1 MKTISRIACAAAL
14 ALTGTAWAQSSVT
27 IYGRIDLGLVVDGGA
42 PAGHSVRLSS
52 GVAKGSQLGFKG
64 REDLGGGYAA
74 SFQLE
79 TGLCSD
85 SSAPVVSNGASV
97 PNFCSGS
104 NNFMGRQARGEL
116 SGAFGALDAG
126 RQFSQ
131 AYLNML
137 RIDPFLGTAGQ
148 MNNVIDS
155 SAFRLNN
162 SVRYS
167 TPTVAGVTA
176 QVDVAL
182 GEQTGNFRGGRETGA
197 SLSYANGPAY
207 ADLVLYQVNNTN
219 GVGIAR
225 RNVQLSGLY
234 DLGVVKLH
242 ALAQRS
248 TGRTTGAALPLD
260 VLDVMLGVSVP
271 VGQGK
276 VQASWVHHDDRT
288 ALAAHGDKDARQLA
302 IGYLYSLSRQ
312 VSLYT
317 AYGRIRN
324 EHGATFYDGNATEA
338 GVGNRSFNAGMAIDF

>member
-1 MKTISRIACAAAL
+1 MNKTCIVLAASMAFAGAAA
-14 ALTGTAWAQSSVT
+14 AQSGVT
-27 IYGRIDLGLVVDGGA
+27 IYGRIDLGLVYDSGSS
-42 PAGHSVRLSS
+42 AGKSVRVSS

-64 REDLGGGYAA
+64 SEDLGGGYRA

-79 TGLCSD
+79 TGFCSD
-85 SSAPVVSNGASV
+85 SSAGA

-116 SGAFGALDAG
+116 SGSFGALDAG

-137 RIDPFLGTAGQ
+137 KVDPFLGTAGQ

-162 SVRYS
+162 SLRYS
-167 TPTVAGVTA
+167 TPTIAGFTG
-176 QVDVAL
+176 QVDMAL
-182 GEQTGNFRGGRETGA
+182 GEQAGNWRGGRETGA

-207 ADLVLYQVNNTN
+207 ADLVLYEVNNTN
-219 GVGIAR
+219 GIGIAR
-225 RNVQLSGLY
+225 RNVQLSGTY
-234 DLGVVKLH
+234 DVGPIKLH

-260 VLDVMLGVSVP
+260 VLDTMLGVSIP
-271 VGQGK
+271 AGPGK
-276 VQASWVHHDDRT
+276 IQASWVRHDDRT
-288 ALAAHGDKDARQLA
+288 SLAQKGDKDANQLA
-302 IGYLYSLSRQ
+302 IGYLVYVSRR
-312 VSLYT
+312 VSFYG

-324 EHGATFYDGNATEA
+324 EHGAAFLEGNATEA
-338 GVGNRSFNAGMAIDF
+338 GVGNKSFNLGGAYDF

>member
-1 MKTISRIACAAAL
+1 MRASSRIALAAAAL
-14 ALTGTAWAQSSVT
+14 LAGPASAQSSVT
-27 IYGRIDLGLVVDGGA
+27 IYGRIDLGLVVDSGA
-42 PAGHSVRLSS
+42 AAGRSVRLSS

-64 REDLGGGYAA
+64 MEDLGGGYAA

-79 TGLCSD
+79 TGFCAD
-85 SSAPVVSNGASV
+85 SSAGA

-162 SVRYS
+162 SIRYS
-167 TPTVAGVTA
+167 TPVFAGLQA
-176 QVDVAL
+176 QVDMAL
-182 GEQTGNFRGGRETGA
+182 GEQTGNWRGGRETGA

-207 ADLVLYQVNNTN
+207 ADLVLYQVNNAN
-219 GVGIAR
+219 GIGIAR
-225 RNVQLSGLY
+225 RNVQLSGTY

-248 TGRTTGAALPLD
+248 TGRTTGAVLPLD
-260 VLDVMLGVSVP
+260 VMDTMLGVTVP
-271 VGQGK
+271 VGPGK
-276 VQASWVHHDDRT
+276 LQASWVRHDDRT
-288 ALAAHGDKDARQLA
+288 SLAQHGDKDANQLA
-302 IGYLYSLSRQ
+302 IGYLVYVTRRFSIYS
-312 VSLYT
+312 

-324 EHGATFYDGNATEA
+324 EHGATFLDGNATEA
-338 GVGNRSFNAGMAIDF
+338 GAGTRSVNLGAAYDF

>member
-1 MKTISRIACAAAL
+1 MKTLSRIACAAAL
-14 ALTGTAWAQSSVT
+14 ALTGTAWAQSGVT

-64 REDLGGGYAA
+64 REDLGDGYAA

-79 TGLCSD
+79 TGFCSD

-148 MNNVIDS
+148 MNNIIDS

-162 SVRYS
+162 SIRYS
-167 TPTVAGVTA
+167 TPTFAGVTA
-176 QVDVAL
+176 QVDIAL
-182 GEQTGNFRGGRETGA
+182 GETTGNFRGGRETGA
-197 SLSYANGPAY
+197 SISYAVGPAY
-207 ADLVLYQVNNTN
+207 ADLVLYEVNNTN

-234 DLGVVKLH
+234 DFGVVKLH

-248 TGRTTGAALPLD
+248 TGRTTGAVLPLD

-271 VGQGK
+271 IGQGK
-276 VQASWVHHDDRT
+276 LQASWVHHDDRT
-288 ALAAHGDKDARQLA
+288 SLQQHGDKDATQVA
-302 IGYLYSLSRQ
+302 IGYLYYLSKRTS
-312 VSLYT
+312 VYT
-317 AYGRIRN
+317 AYGRIHN
-324 EHGATFYDGNATEA
+324 MNNATFYDGNATEA
-338 GVGNRSFNAGMAIDF
+338 GVGNRSFNLGVAHDF